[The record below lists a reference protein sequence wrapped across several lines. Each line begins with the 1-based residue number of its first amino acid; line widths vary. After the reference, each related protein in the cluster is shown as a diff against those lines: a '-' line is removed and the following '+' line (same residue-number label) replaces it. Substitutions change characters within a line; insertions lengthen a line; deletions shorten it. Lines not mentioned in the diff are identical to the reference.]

1 MLDTNRLDYMIPERE
16 DGNYT
21 LKDKVIIKIT
31 NQYNDFIS
39 ELYKLSPEEI
49 VNRANEKTIK
59 EEIIYYLQA
68 IDYSPKQYEAMLKD
82 EDLLSELYFE
92 WTSSNE
98 DFYEILE
105 APIDKYINL
114 LQERN
119 RINRSKDD
127 IVR

>member
-1 MLDTNRLDYMIPERE
+1 MDTNRLDYMIPERE

-82 EDLLSELYFE
+82 EDLLNELYFE

-98 DFYEILE
+98 DFYEMLE

>member
-1 MLDTNRLDYMIPERE
+1 MDTNRLDYMIPERE

>member
-1 MLDTNRLDYMIPERE
+1 MDTNRLDYMIPERE
-16 DGNYT
+16 NGNYT

>member
-1 MLDTNRLDYMIPERE
+1 MDTNRLDYMIPERE

-68 IDYSPKQYEAMLKD
+68 IDYSPKQYEAMLKN

>member
-1 MLDTNRLDYMIPERE
+1 MDTNRLDYMIPERE
-16 DGNYT
+16 NGNYT

-39 ELYKLSPEEI
+39 ELYKLSPEDI

>member
-1 MLDTNRLDYMIPERE
+1 LLDTNRLDYMIPERE

>member
-1 MLDTNRLDYMIPERE
+1 MDTNRLDYMIPERE

-39 ELYKLSPEEI
+39 ELYKLSPEDI

>member
-1 MLDTNRLDYMIPERE
+1 MDTNRLDYMIPERE

-68 IDYSPKQYEAMLKD
+68 IDYSLKQYEAMLKD

-105 APIDKYINL
+105 VPIDKYINL